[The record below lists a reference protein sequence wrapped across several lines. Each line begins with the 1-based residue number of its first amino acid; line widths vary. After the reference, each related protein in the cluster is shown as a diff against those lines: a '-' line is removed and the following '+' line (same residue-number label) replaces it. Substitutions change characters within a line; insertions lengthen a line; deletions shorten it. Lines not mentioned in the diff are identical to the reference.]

1 MESSLIHK
9 SGQLH
14 FASLPVVAHSTLD
27 TLRTLFSILG
37 YLSIYLL
44 QSISP
49 DREFAKAYY
58 AHSQHCN
65 KHSNSNFQCIE
76 KSEASEF
83 TSNTTDSN
91 CTQIQHLTKLYTLVM
106 KPVLLRSET
115 THTDTKVV
123 SKTKTSIIL
132 VLLVLVLRLEELEEV
147 TNQK

>member
-1 MESSLIHK
+1 MASFNMFISSPTAWHGVKPDSQVWTTTLC
-9 SGQLH
+9 QL
-14 FASLPVVAHSTLD
+14 ACRRPLYLRYTAHTW
-27 TLRTLFSILG
+27 
-37 YLSIYLL
+37 LSQYNYLL

-132 VLLVLVLRLEELEEV
+132 VLLVLVL
-147 TNQK
+147 